1 MNAREFTKIEL
12 QYEID
17 RIVEVLNS
25 VDKSDV
31 LQVVAEALLVV
42 KEPEV
47 EYQSC
52 GCFDWDITMDYRN
65 AEDRK

>member
-1 MNAREFTKIEL
+1 MNARDLTKIEL
-12 QYEID
+12 QYDID
-17 RIVEVLNS
+17 RLVYVLKS
-25 VDKSDV
+25 VDKSD
-31 LQVVAEALLVV
+31 LMNVVAEALLVV

-47 EYQSC
+47 NYQSC